1 MDKLVK
7 WLENLLRAQKKSRAW
22 RTFVSCLAAIVVF
35 TTTYSLILPAITVEQ
50 SATEDV
56 GGLVLDEADPGS
68 TGAEAEATGEVVS
81 VDAENETSNEFELN
95 SSGGGT
101 DSYRWTAVPNDNNTY
116 YTFKITGL
124 PAYSEGKELEYYVQ
138 EVPVA
143 DYQEPEYAMDPSASE
158 DNDTEPEV
166 KPNEAD
172 RAMNKEYVI
181 NRPINAVSLPST
193 GGPGTKLFY
202 GMGIS
207 LMTFAGI
214 FFFIKRRSI
223 RNLSKGRW

>member
-1 MDKLVK
+1 MALRPEWEGFNPDGLWTSEINVRDFIQANYTEYDGDQSFLAGPTAATKKLFDELQKLQKAEHDKVSTGLDGK
-7 WLENLLRAQKKSRAW
+7 Q
-22 RTFVSCLAAIVVF
+22 RT
-35 TTTYSLILPAITVEQ
+35 
-50 SATEDV
+50 
-56 GGLVLDEADPGS
+56 GVLDMD
-68 TGAEAEATGEVVS
+68 TDVVS
-81 VDAENETSNEFELN
+81 GLTSH
-95 SSGGGT
+95 
-101 DSYRWTAVPNDNNTY
+101 
-116 YTFKITGL
+116 
-124 PAYSEGKELEYYVQ
+124 PAAYICPEGKELEYYVQ

-214 FFFIKRRSI
+214 FFFIKRSKCTDRS
-223 RNLSKGRW
+223 